1 MPLVLNGTDGRK
13 HKHWAR
19 LFSQD
24 WAVLSEEETRAPRE
38 DWRVNIATALRHPW
52 GFGECLLS

>member
-1 MPLVLNGTDGRK
+1 MPLVLNGTDGCK

-38 DWRVNIATALRHPW
+38 D
-52 GFGECLLS
+52 